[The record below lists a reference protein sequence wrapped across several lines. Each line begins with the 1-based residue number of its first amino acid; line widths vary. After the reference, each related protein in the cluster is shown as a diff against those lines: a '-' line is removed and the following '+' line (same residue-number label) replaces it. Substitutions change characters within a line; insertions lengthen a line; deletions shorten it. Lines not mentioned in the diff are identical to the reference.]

1 MQEKSTGEKKK
12 NWQIPSLAMV
22 SKDNASNDPLLHTR
36 TLQEHP
42 DCTVA
47 LGSQSVIKKILER
60 KQDRVGIPNV

>member
-1 MQEKSTGEKKK
+1 
-12 NWQIPSLAMV
+12 MV

-36 TLQEHP
+36 TLQEYP

-60 KQDRVGIPNV
+60 SKIE